1 MEKTVA
7 TSWTGG
13 DRHTAHRRTV
23 INDQKLAIE
32 KMWQKLKK
40 YIREW
45 QGVFII
51 APSVAGFVIAGSL
64 TGFFQLLEW
73 ATVDQFFRLR
83 PTEPVDERIV
93 IVTIDE
99 SDITNVGKWPLP
111 DRVIAQ
117 LLKKIKAQQPRVIG
131 LDNYRDLP
139 VEPGHQELVQ
149 VFEST
154 PNLIGIEKV
163 GGNQIA
169 PPPTLNK
176 LGQVAASDL
185 VVDADGKVRRAL
197 MLIGSPDGRFR
208 EGLGTKLALMYL
220 AAENISLQ
228 TIDENKKIYQL
239 GQAVFVPLTGNE
251 GGYIASDTGG
261 YQILLNFRGGIDRF
275 PTVSITDVLE
285 NRIPPDLMRDRIVLI
300 GTTAESLKDMFPT
313 PYSNTLF
320 VMGKLTPGVAIH
332 ANVASQ
338 ILSAAKEGRLMLRAW
353 TKTEGALYI
362 LVWSF
367 AGALACLQSLQNQLF
382 KKSIYFTGTIYTII
396 GGGILVIVGSYAAFL
411 SGWIIPVFSPLLSLT
426 FSAIL
431 LANYQ
436 SQLQLKI
443 ANERLEHAN
452 HQLAEYSH
460 ILETKVDEKTR
471 DLKKALENL
480 KATQAQ
486 LIHSEKMAALGQ
498 MVAGIAHEI
507 NNPTNFIFGNI
518 NYAEKYAY
526 DLMRLIQIYQN
537 NKQEDPVTKKLIE
550 EVDFE
555 FLQEDFP
562 KVLNS
567 IKTGANRIREIVKSL
582 RIFSRLD
589 EAELKSVDLH
599 EGIESALMLL
609 ENRLKSNRIDIPSIQ
624 VIKEYGNLPEVTCYA
639 GQLNQVFMNL
649 LINAIDALEERQ
661 KQLSPEEL
669 RKNPSVIKI
678 ITSLKENSQVFIS
691 ISDNGLGIPEA
702 IQQRVFDPFFTTKPV
717 GKGTGLGLSVSYS
730 IVVEKHGGQLR
741 LYSKPGEGTEFQ
753 IEIPLRLSTEKSKPM
768 SDFTANRILA

>member
-1 MEKTVA
+1 
-7 TSWTGG
+7 
-13 DRHTAHRRTV
+13 
-23 INDQKLAIE
+23 
-32 KMWQKLKK
+32 MWQQKLKK

-45 QGVFII
+45 QGVLIV

-83 PTEPVDERIV
+83 ATEPVDERIV

-99 SDITNVGKWPLP
+99 PDITKVGKWPLP
-111 DRVIAQ
+111 DGVIAQ
-117 LLKKIKAQQPRVIG
+117 LLQKIKAQQPRAIG

-169 PPPTLNK
+169 PPPILYK

-197 MLIGSPDGRFR
+197 ILLGSPDGSFR

-228 TIDENKKIYQL
+228 AVDENRKIYQL
-239 GQAVFVPLTGNE
+239 GKAVFVPLTGNE
-251 GGYIASDTGG
+251 GGYVASDTGG

-275 PTVSITDVLE
+275 LTVSITDVLE

-320 VMGKLTPGVAIH
+320 VMGNLTPGVAIH

-338 ILSAAKEGRLMLRAW
+338 ILSAAKEGRPMLRAW
-353 TKTEGALYI
+353 TKTEGAIYI
-362 LVWSF
+362 LVWAF
-367 AGALACLQSLQNQLF
+367 AGASACFQSLQNQLF
-382 KKSIYFTGTIYTII
+382 KKYIYFNGTVYTII
-396 GGGILVIVGSYAAFL
+396 GGGILVIVCGYAAFI

-443 ANERLEHAN
+443 ANDRLEQAN

-460 ILETKVDEKTR
+460 ILETKVDERTR
-471 DLKKALENL
+471 DLRKALENL

-526 DLMRLIQIYQN
+526 DLMRLLQIYQAN
-537 NKQEDPVTKKLIE
+537 YNDPEINRLIE
-550 EVDFE
+550 DIDFE

-589 EAELKSVDLH
+589 EAEIKSVDLH

-661 KQLSPEEL
+661 KQISPEEL

-678 ITSLKENSQVFIS
+678 ITSLKDSQVFIS
-691 ISDNGLGIPEA
+691 ISDNGLGIPES

-741 LYSKPGEGTEFQ
+741 LKSKPGEGTEFQ
-753 IEIPLRLSTEKSKPM
+753 IEIPLKLSIEKNKP
-768 SDFTANRILA
+768 SDLNTNRILV